1 MSKSITIT
9 DNVVVEFYEKNSHI
23 DVVAMNRLLIDIISS
38 LSTDLSKTLENSKL
52 GQIDSMITELKEEI
66 HEIKKEYTEEV
77 KGMLNT
83 NSLENIGKITSLV
96 ERNTTNL
103 IEKTTNILND
113 VIPKNQT
120 SQQEHIEH
128 MIKEFH
134 NSISTDTKK
143 ILESNERDDTSIHN
157 LIEGI
162 DNKFNNLSTQLQ
174 QPLFSFIS
182 ASEERMKTDID
193 TLKES
198 SSLQAREQ
206 EKLSS
211 EIMEFLNKY
220 KHSTNAKGAISENIL
235 YGVLQSIFP
244 SDEIIDSRTET
255 ASGDFMINRKDPKL
269 PTIMIENKDYGRSVD
284 TREVVKF
291 ERDIQQKKCHGI
303 FLSQSSPIT
312 FKDPYQIDVIEGFI
326 HVYVPNVEFNME
338 KIKIAV
344 DIIDNLA
351 PALHIIEENYAQDN
365 TSISK
370 AELEMLTNEFKKWGE
385 KRNETLE
392 LVKQTLANIEEMTFP
407 CVQSILISSGKLH
420 TSSSLTC
427 QFCKNYTG
435 KSKQSLAAHS
445 RKCKLN
451 PKSPLYEP
459 PQPQVIDNLELV

>member
-1 MSKSITIT
+1 
-9 DNVVVEFYEKNSHI
+9 
-23 DVVAMNRLLIDIISS
+23 
-38 LSTDLSKTLENSKL
+38 
-52 GQIDSMITELKEEI
+52 
-66 HEIKKEYTEEV
+66 
-77 KGMLNT
+77 
-83 NSLENIGKITSLV
+83 
-96 ERNTTNL
+96 
-103 IEKTTNILND
+103 
-113 VIPKNQT
+113 
-120 SQQEHIEH
+120 
-128 MIKEFH
+128 
-134 NSISTDTKK
+134 
-143 ILESNERDDTSIHN
+143 
-157 LIEGI
+157 
-162 DNKFNNLSTQLQ
+162 
-174 QPLFSFIS
+174 
-182 ASEERMKTDID
+182 
-193 TLKES
+193 
-198 SSLQAREQ
+198 
-206 EKLSS
+206 
-211 EIMEFLNKY
+211 
-220 KHSTNAKGAISENIL
+220 
-235 YGVLQSIFP
+235 
-244 SDEIIDSRTET
+244 
-255 ASGDFMINRKDPKL
+255 MINRKDPKL

-459 PQPQVIDNLELV
+459 PSDNAVVTSPPSPPNMEVELNL